1 MVMENEALGLPVRF
15 KNCPIQVS
23 IMGVLGKKWTL
34 LILRDIAFLKI
45 VRFNQILRSIPGL
58 TPRVL
63 TLRLHEL
70 EDEGLIHAVV
80 VKKMPRVVEWTLTEK
95 GDDTV
100 PILLSVIAFGAK
112 WYSNEV
118 FEDGQART
126 LDEIWSGRTVN
137 SGTEPDRCLNTV
149 P

>member
-1 MVMENEALGLPVRF
+1 LYIVSEKTDKDLENEALQLPKKF

-23 IMGVLGKKWTL
+23 IMGVLGRKWTL

-70 EDEGLIHAVV
+70 EDEGLIQAVMI
-80 VKKMPRVVEWTLTEK
+80 KDKPRVVEWTMTEK
-95 GDDTV
+95 GNDTV
-100 PILLSVIAFGAK
+100 PILLRVMAFGLK
-112 WYSNEV
+112 WHSKEV
-118 FEDGQART
+118 FEDGRART
-126 LDEIWSGRTVN
+126 LDEIWPGRPADTN
-137 SGTEPDRCLNTV
+137 I
-149 P
+149 